1 MRRAGAII
9 RRTLRSFYDDQMT
22 HHAAALTYYALMS
35 LFPAVLLALS
45 LLGLLGQ
52 YPETYNAIMGYLAEA
67 APASVVDPLDRSLR
81 DALQSKG
88 TAATALVI
96 SVAVALYGTTG
107 ALEAARRALN
117 VVFDV
122 DGGRS
127 FVRRKAIDVA
137 STFVL
142 MALVLA
148 SLLLAFVGGRFA
160 EDLLG
165 FIGLGSTAARAWNV
179 ARWPGAVAIAML
191 VFAFIYYVTP
201 DVQQRSF
208 RWLTPGAAV
217 GVLLWLLASFGLS
230 TYVSKVV
237 DVGAVYGTFA
247 GAILL
252 VAWLWLTNV
261 ALLLGAELNAE
272 IERERELRDGVPAG
286 RLSIGPPGAASV
298 TPTRVSGEV
307 PGPRLGV
314 VAPRRPRKRAGN
326 RGAALA
332 VRAPA
337 VHRALYSSSP
347 LAAIARLFP
356 KLVEPPGLL
365 LGHCRPRRPPGDDRA
380 ARSSRRRRTCSSSR
394 ARLPSAFSTR
404 AEFFLIRA
412 IRLIAP
418 VEPCKPCFAGS
429 DLVHGGPQLGVG
441 RQLTARSARGVV
453 LTDLPVTLPACQL
466 EPRDSNATAPVL
478 IVHSYLIPGL
488 SHGKARA
495 RKRDQRAE
503 RTPKL
508 RPSLVLYREAHGAG
522 RAKSSG
528 AP

>member
-1 MRRAGAII
+1 V
-9 RRTLRSFYDDQMT
+9 SFYDDQMT

-52 YPETYNAIMGYLAEA
+52 YPETYNAIMGYLEEA

-230 TYVSKVV
+230 AYVSKVV

-272 IERERELRDGVPAG
+272 IERERELRDDVPH
-286 RLSIGPPGAASV
+286 RETLN
-298 TPTRVSGEV
+298 
-307 PGPRLGV
+307 
-314 VAPRRPRKRAGN
+314 RP
-326 RGAALA
+326 
-332 VRAPA
+332 
-337 VHRALYSSSP
+337 
-347 LAAIARLFP
+347 
-356 KLVEPPGLL
+356 
-365 LGHCRPRRPPGDDRA
+365 
-380 ARSSRRRRTCSSSR
+380 
-394 ARLPSAFSTR
+394 
-404 AEFFLIRA
+404 
-412 IRLIAP
+412 
-418 VEPCKPCFAGS
+418 
-429 DLVHGGPQLGVG
+429 
-441 RQLTARSARGVV
+441 ARG
-453 LTDLPVTLPACQL
+453 
-466 EPRDSNATAPVL
+466 
-478 IVHSYLIPGL
+478 G
-488 SHGKARA
+488 
-495 RKRDQRAE
+495 
-503 RTPKL
+503 
-508 RPSLVLYREAHGAG
+508 
-522 RAKSSG
+522 
-528 AP
+528 